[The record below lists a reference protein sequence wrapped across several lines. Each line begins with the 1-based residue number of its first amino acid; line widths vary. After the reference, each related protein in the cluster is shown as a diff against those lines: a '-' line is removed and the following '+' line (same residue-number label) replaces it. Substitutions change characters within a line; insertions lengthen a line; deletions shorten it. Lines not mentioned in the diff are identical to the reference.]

1 MFCHSYAIIDHNAT
15 NLSTTANS
23 GSYIKYT
30 NQGTVPS
37 IKSSISFKE
46 LNQVS
51 HLSSYFKYII
61 QGAVLLA
68 NNLRMS
74 LYRSLSLEPQLNSVF
89 VLECLKTKA
98 VSATTIKSTQV
109 S

>member
-1 MFCHSYAIIDHNAT
+1 MAQTYTDSNAIIDHNAI

-51 HLSSYFKYII
+51 HLSSYFNYII
-61 QGAVLLA
+61 QGAVLSSKQFKDVPL
-68 NNLRMS
+68 
-74 LYRSLSLEPQLNSVF
+74 
-89 VLECLKTKA
+89 
-98 VSATTIKSTQV
+98 
-109 S
+109 